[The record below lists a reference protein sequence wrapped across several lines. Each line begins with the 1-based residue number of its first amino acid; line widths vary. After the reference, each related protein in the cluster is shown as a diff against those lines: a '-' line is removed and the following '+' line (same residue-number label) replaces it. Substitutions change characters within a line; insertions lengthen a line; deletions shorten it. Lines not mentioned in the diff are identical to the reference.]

1 MPVVRIHVFKGR
13 TGDELQRLLD
23 VAHDAVVE
31 AFGVPRRD
39 RYQILEEHEK
49 SHLQVLDTGLGMDR
63 SERFV
68 LVEIISRVRPRT
80 AKLDLYETL
89 ARSFRIE
96 CGIDPSDVM
105 VSIVENSDEDWSF
118 GMGRAQFIT
127 GELTASRTD

>member
-68 LVEIISRVRPRT
+68 LVEIISRVRSHT
-80 AKLDLYETL
+80 TKLILYETL

>member
-1 MPVVRIHVFKGR
+1 MPLVRIHVFKGR
-13 TGDELQRLLD
+13 SVDELQTLLD
-23 VAHDAVVE
+23 VAHDVVVE
-31 AFGVPRRD
+31 AFGVPRPD

-68 LVEIISRVRPRT
+68 LFEIITRVRSRT
-80 AKLDLYETL
+80 MKLVLYETL
-89 ARSFRIE
+89 ARSLRMQ

-118 GMGRAQFIT
+118 GMGRAQFMT
-127 GELTASRTD
+127 GELTASKTD

>member
-1 MPVVRIHVFKGR
+1 MPLVRIHVFKGR
-13 TGDELQRLLD
+13 RGDELQKLLD
-23 VAHDAVVE
+23 VAHDVVVE

-49 SHLQVLDTGLGMDR
+49 SHLQALDTGLGLDR

-68 LVEIISRVRPRT
+68 LVEIISRVRSRT
-80 AKLDLYETL
+80 MKLVLYETL
-89 ARSFRIE
+89 ARSLRIQ

-105 VSIVENSDEDWSF
+105 VSVVENSDEDWSF